1 MPNGKLDSPKEV
13 TTDTVLEGGPPTLQL
28 QKKPHVEVLAPG
40 PLLPPTPNM
49 EVVLQ
54 PPVMG
59 DMAAPLHHSQVLQ
72 PTTIEV
78 EDGASTPQGDLVHR
92 ECPGGPVA
100 PDTPTMVMLA
110 SASTPTE
117 FLHDPEPR
125 AGARA
130 SSPVGDVG
138 ERVLSHATW

>member
-1 MPNGKLDSPKEV
+1 M
-13 TTDTVLEGGPPTLQL
+13 EGGSAALEL
-28 QKKPHVEVLAPG
+28 EKKSQVEVLAPG
-40 PLLPPTPNM
+40 PLLPSTPDM
-49 EVVLQ
+49 RAVLE

-59 DMAAPLHHSQVLQ
+59 DMAAPLHPSQVLQ
-72 PTTIEV
+72 PTTIDT
-78 EDGASTPQGDLVHR
+78 EDGVDAAQVDLVHR

-100 PDTPTMVMLA
+100 SDVPTMVVLA

-117 FLHDPEPR
+117 FLPDPEPR
-125 AGARA
+125 TGDRT

>member
-1 MPNGKLDSPKEV
+1 M
-13 TTDTVLEGGPPTLQL
+13 LEGGPPALEL
-28 QKKPHVEVLAPG
+28 EKKPHVEVLAPG
-40 PLLPPTPNM
+40 PLMSTAPDM
-49 EVVLQ
+49 EGVLQ

-59 DMAAPLHHSQVLQ
+59 DMAAPLHPGQVLQ

-78 EDGASTPQGDLVHR
+78 EDGASTPQVDLVHR
-92 ECPGGPVA
+92 ECSGGPVA
-100 PDTPTMVMLA
+100 PDTPTMMVLA

-117 FLHDPEPR
+117 FLPDPEPR
-125 AGARA
+125 AGTRA